1 MLPPDV
7 PGAEQVVVVAAQGSR
22 AQVTAFARRCPGRIV
37 PGRPLSGRIGTTP
50 AECEP
55 WQVAIGPVRGFI
67 GRNGL
72 VPAATRR
79 QGTATTPA
87 GTFGLVSAFGRAPD
101 PGTTMPY
108 RRLAPDDVWMYD
120 PRRPATYNRVVR
132 RADPGGYGERLWDYP
147 ARYRYAVVV
156 DYNLPPRPDVRRGGG
171 IFLHVSVGHPTA
183 GCVAVPRRTMRT
195 LLRWLDPQQDPHI
208 VIDGRRSPGRGA

>member
-22 AQVTAFARRCPGRIV
+22 AQVTAFARQCPGTVV
-37 PGRPLSGRIGTTP
+37 PDTPMGGRIGTTP
-50 AECEP
+50 GECGP
-55 WQVAIGPVRGFI
+55 WRMAIGPVRGFI

-87 GTFGLVSAFGRAPD
+87 GTFRIVSAFGRAPD
-101 PGTTMPY
+101 PGTALPF
-108 RRLAPDDVWMYD
+108 RRIDQNDVWMYD
-120 PRRPATYNRVVR
+120 PRRPRTYNRIV
-132 RADPGGYGERLWDYP
+132 DGGRGLGERLWDYR
-147 ARYRYAVVV
+147 ARYRYALVV

-171 IFLHVSVGHPTA
+171 IFLHVSIGRPTA
-183 GCVAVPRRTMRT
+183 GCVAVPRATMRA
-195 LLRWLDPQQDPHI
+195 LLRWLDPAADPRI
-208 VIDGRRSPGRGA
+208 IIGR